1 MEPQHSLCS
10 VLTSCFV
17 HISCMLITKMARKKA
32 YCSIDNPRYRKVLD
46 QVASSSTPL
55 PPFCPL
61 GGGRVQFV
69 WKGTW
74 PFKNLGEALSLFSMF
89 PHTDTLRD
97 ELIHFRLLTEHWI
110 LAAFVYLCAH
120 VPTLPVA
127 HTCTVWMEVSAVSHP
142 PLHYWGRGTVPQC
155 IPGCHVDICLC
166 KGFSALSLELV

>member
-110 LAAFVYLCAH
+110 LAAFVYLCACSYFTSRTH
-120 VPTLPVA
+120 MHSVNGSVCSVTSSLA
-127 HTCTVWMEVSAVSHP
+127 LLRKRHCATVHSWMSRWHLFV
-142 PLHYWGRGTVPQC
+142 
-155 IPGCHVDICLC
+155 
-166 KGFSALSLELV
+166 

>member
-10 VLTSCFV
+10 VLTSYFV

-32 YCSIDNPRYRKVLD
+32 YCSIDNPHYRKVLD

-74 PFKNLGEALSLFSMF
+74 PFKNLGEALSPFSMF
-89 PHTDTLRD
+89 SHTDTLRD